1 MSKKK
6 KPFKSY
12 LTFRKRRNEVH
23 PQLIVGADKYRFNS
37 MQLTH
42 SSTNSRRNNFVLYDN
57 PNPNDSSPAF
67 LRKDIKKDYKFNYSR
82 KFNNYNLSPRDYKR
96 VDDYIKQRIKRKRT

>member
-12 LTFRKRRNEVH
+12 LTFRKKRNEVH
-23 PQLIVGADKYRFNS
+23 PQLIVGADRYRFDS

-57 PNPNDSSPAF
+57 PDPNDTKPSY
-67 LRKDIKKDYKFNYSR
+67 LRKDIKNDYKFNYSKAFR
-82 KFNNYNLSPRDYKR
+82 NYNLSSRDYNR
-96 VDDYIKQRIKRKRT
+96 VDNYLKQKKKKR